1 MTMFDFLVEIEAM
14 NREIDE
20 ENRAN
25 EQRQQQIEQMR
36 MRYGRR

>member
-1 MTMFDFLVEIEAM
+1 MFDFLVEIQAM

-25 EQRQQQIEQMR
+25 EQRQREIEQMR
-36 MRYGRR
+36 TRYGRR